1 MNNIEAAPRS
11 LAVPEP
17 SPRPRE
23 QLWPIDMQRIDR
35 HLVSL
40 VAPDSFEAEQY
51 RRLRHILEQMRRGAA
66 GIVIA
71 ICSPIAG
78 DGKSVTAINL
88 AGALAQDEDVKVLL
102 VDCDLRRRSETL
114 RRSLAMR
121 DHDVGPGLTDAVANP
136 AIGLPRITRLLPEL
150 NLAVVLTGE
159 QGVVPYEA
167 LNSHKFAELIQE
179 ARQHY
184 DFIVLDAPPINP
196 VSDCALLA
204 NQVDG
209 FLLVVAAHNTPRAML
224 EEALGLLD
232 RRKLLGL
239 LFNCSDQPSRR
250 YYGYGGDYRRG
261 RAPAVR
267 HPSDIRR
274 LPSGRAKE

>member
-1 MNNIEAAPRS
+1 MNSVEVAPRP
-11 LAVPEP
+11 VPTSEPPPRRPEQP
-17 SPRPRE
+17 SPADVR
-23 QLWPIDMQRIDR
+23 RIDR

-51 RRLRHILEQMRRGAA
+51 RRLRHVLEEMRRGQS

-78 DGKSVTAINL
+78 DGKSVTAVNL

-102 VDCDLRRRSETL
+102 MDCDLRRHSETL
-114 RRSLAMR
+114 RHSLAIGHWKGM
-121 DHDVGPGLTDAVANP
+121 GLTDAVAYP
-136 AIGLPRITRLLPEL
+136 GIGLPQIAQVLPGI

-159 QGVVPYEA
+159 QDVAPYEA
-167 LNSHKFAELIQE
+167 LTSRKFAALIQE
-179 ARQHY
+179 VRQHY
-184 DFIVLDAPPINP
+184 DFIILDAPPVIP

-209 FLLVVAAHNTPRAML
+209 FLLVVAAHHTPRTML
-224 EEALGLLD
+224 EEALNLLD

-239 LFNCSDQPSRR
+239 LFNCSDRPSRR
-250 YYGYGGDYRRG
+250 YYGYGDYYRRRAATAARKPDG
-261 RAPAVR
+261 RR
-267 HPSDIRR
+267 PSYR
-274 LPSGRAKE
+274 SAKV

>member
-1 MNNIEAAPRS
+1 MNSIEAAPRPLPAS
-11 LAVPEP
+11 EP

-23 QLWPIDMQRIDR
+23 QPWPIDIKRIDR

-40 VAPDSFEAEQY
+40 VVPDSFEAEQY
-51 RRLRHILEQMRRGAA
+51 RRLRHILEEMRRGAL

-71 ICSPIAG
+71 ICSPITG
-78 DGKSVTAINL
+78 DGKSVTATNL
-88 AGALAQDEDVKVLL
+88 AGALAQDEGVKVLL
-102 VDCDLRRRSETL
+102 MDCDLRRRSETL
-114 RRSLAMR
+114 RQSLAIRTR
-121 DHDVGPGLTDAVANP
+121 DGCPGLADAIVNP
-136 AIGLPRITRLLPEL
+136 DIGLPRITRRLQEF

-159 QGVVPYEA
+159 RDVAPYEA
-167 LNSHKFAELIQE
+167 LNSHKFAALIQE

-184 DFIVLDAPPINP
+184 DFIILDAPPVIP
-196 VSDCALLA
+196 VSDCAVLA
-204 NQVDG
+204 NRVDG
-209 FLLVVAAHNTPRAML
+209 FLLVVAAHHTPRALL

-261 RAPAVR
+261 PAPTVR
-267 HPSDIRR
+267 HPSDVRR
-274 LPSGRAKE
+274 LPSGRVKE